1 MKGSDLTKQE
11 NKNNISKLLI
21 ILIIFIILFFIISII
36 FFCRTISFY
45 KHEKNFQNGVN
56 ITVDPNAEYE
66 HTPVRGVAEEKGVA
80 IWGKAVI
87 KISAG
92 TKEAAVDF
100 YNPKENAGLYC
111 MTFELKICSDNGTD
125 YETIYT
131 SGSVGPGKHI
141 YNITLS
147 RELEKGTY
155 DAIIHVQPYR
165 IGGNHSPTNN
175 ADIKTELV
183 VE

>member
-1 MKGSDLTKQE
+1 MKGSESTKQK
-11 NKNNISKLLI
+11 NKNNISGLLI
-21 ILIIFIILFFIISII
+21 ILIIFIILFLIIAII
-36 FFCRTISFY
+36 IFCRTISVY
-45 KHEKNFQNGVN
+45 KYEKNIQSGVN
-56 ITVDPNAEYE
+56 MTIDPCAEYE
-66 HTPVRGVAEEKGVA
+66 HTPVKGIVEEQGVA

-92 TKEAAVDF
+92 VKEAAVDF
-100 YNPKENAGLYC
+100 YNPQENAGAYC
-111 MTFELKICSDNGTD
+111 MTFELKICSGSETD

-131 SGSVGPGKHI
+131 SGLVEPGKHI

-147 RELEKGTY
+147 RALEKGNY
-155 DAIIHVQPYR
+155 NAIIHVQPYR

-175 ADIKTELV
+175 ADIRTELI